1 MKTLLFLI
9 VALPLVAEEKL
20 SKQEQLEIEL
30 ASLKLENIALRS
42 QIMRT
47 QEAELQKSV
56 QVIFETAC
64 KRAGLEVTACQY
76 DPKTQ
81 SVTAKK

>member
-30 ASLKLENIALRS
+30 ASVKLENIALRLE
-42 QIMRT
+42 I
-47 QEAELQKSV
+47 
-56 QVIFETAC
+56 AC
-64 KRAGLEVTACQY
+64 SYE
-76 DPKTQ
+76 
-81 SVTAKK
+81 

>member
-20 SKQEQLEIEL
+20 SKQEQLDIEL
-30 ASLKLENIALRS
+30 ASVKLENIALRL
-42 QIMRT
+42 QVMRM

-56 QVIFETAC
+56 QVIFEAVC

>member
-42 QIMRT
+42 QVMRM

-56 QVIFETAC
+56 QVIFEAVC